1 MAQSGDGSDVLGGG
15 SGGAAA
21 LLDHEGHVRTS
32 FTMQC
37 VTLTLEAH
45 RSEDEVVAVS
55 GEGAKSRRRLP
66 RWAAPV
72 LLFFVAR
79 AVGMLL
85 MARVASLRGWSLV
98 SRLTEWDGHWFV
110 SLAQYGYE
118 SLPAGLYD
126 AHYHLDAFTGYAFFP
141 GYPAL
146 ISLLSELPMATPAKA
161 AVGISVVASLFAA
174 AGVARLGELAVP
186 QSLSGSAGGRRF
198 GLLLVV
204 LFAAAPMGIVLW
216 MAYSEALFCALAV
229 WALAGIMERR
239 WLLAGLCAFAAGLV
253 RPTALAVI
261 VVLIVAVL
269 VKGRRDGARA
279 WLAAAAAPTGMIG
292 YIAWVSVRTHD
303 VAGWFDVQRRGW
315 GTATDFGKA
324 TLVYLNAVLVE
335 GREIV
340 DAGTAL
346 IIVAALVLL
355 VVLLAQRWPWE
366 LKLYGALMF
375 ASAATSAG
383 LMHCRPRL
391 LLPIFVLALPLA
403 KALAQARPRT
413 QWLVGAGAVLLSA
426 WFGSYMVAIFPH
438 SI

>member
-1 MAQSGDGSDVLGGG
+1 MATQYRLDRLATRRTRS
-15 SGGAAA
+15 AAVIA
-21 LLDHEGHVRTS
+21 ELPRSRTTWATVCVS

-37 VTLTLEAH
+37 VTVTLDAPAPV
-45 RSEDEVVAVS
+45 DEVVA
-55 GEGAKSRRRLP
+55 EPGAKAVRRRKLP
-66 RWAAPV
+66 GWAVPV
-72 LLFFVAR
+72 LLFLVAR

-85 MARVASLRGWSLV
+85 MARIAALRGWTLV
-98 SRLTEWDGHWFV
+98 SRLTEWDGRWFV

-118 SLPAGLYD
+118 NLPSGLYD
-126 AHYHLDAFTGYAFFP
+126 AHYHRDAFTGYAFFP

-146 ISLLSELPMATPAKA
+146 ISMLSQVPMVTPTGA

-174 AGVARLGELAVP
+174 AGVARVGEAC
-186 QSLSGSAGGRRF
+186 GGRRM

-204 LFAAAPMGIVLW
+204 LFAAAPMGVVLW
-216 MAYSEALFCALAV
+216 MAYSEALFCALAA
-229 WALAGIMERR
+229 WALVGVLERR
-239 WLLAGLCAFAAGLV
+239 WLLAGVCAFAVGLV
-253 RPTALAVI
+253 RPTALAVSA
-261 VVLIVAVL
+261 VLIVAVL
-269 VKGRRDGARA
+269 VKGRQDGARA
-279 WLAAAAAPTGMIG
+279 WFAAAVAPLGTIG

-303 VAGWFDVQRRGW
+303 VTGGFDVQRRGW
-315 GTATDFGKA
+315 GTTTDFGKA

-346 IIVAALVLL
+346 ILVAAFVLL
-355 VVLLAQRWPWE
+355 IMLLAQRWPWE
-366 LKLYGALMF
+366 LKLYGVLMF
-375 ASAATSAG
+375 ASTATSAG

-413 QWLVGAGAVLLSA
+413 QWLAGAAAVLLSA
-426 WFGSYMVAIFPH
+426 WFGAYMVAIYPH